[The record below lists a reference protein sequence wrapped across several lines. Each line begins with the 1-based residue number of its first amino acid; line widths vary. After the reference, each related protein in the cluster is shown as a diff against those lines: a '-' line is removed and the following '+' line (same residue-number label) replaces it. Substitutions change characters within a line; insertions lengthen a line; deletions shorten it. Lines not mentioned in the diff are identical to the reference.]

1 MAPALLQVPLIF
13 VLSAARAV
21 AFGKVPR
28 IAGGGGGGPSLI
40 KLQREVYP
48 VHSAGK
54 VVALKA
60 SYSGVIRVGHPREQE
75 FRMVFDTGSGH
86 VVLPSASCEAVA
98 CLKHRRYNVS
108 ASPSGSAVNLDGS
121 KVPEGNLSDQV
132 TIGFGTGKVV
142 GEFFHDHVCLGAA
155 TLGGDLHEEGPCAR
169 VHGVMAVDMSRQP
182 FEGFGFDGI
191 LGLGL
196 APLAVSPSFS
206 FFDVLTK
213 SGQLELPHFGVFMS
227 ANGSDSEIAIGG
239 HNAERAAG
247 PLSWVPAARADMGHW
262 QVRILAVH
270 VGGRRLGACDGEG
283 GCHGVLDTGTT
294 HLGVPKQHEG
304 AMSRLLSLPAGDAAD
319 CRAVPGGL
327 PLVIELLGVNLT
339 VRPEHYMRQ
348 LPLAEG
354 DLASRKVK
362 AKSDGRKLCKP
373 KTVPVSM
380 PSPLG
385 PNLFILGEPLLQ
397 SYYTVFDWET
407 PRVGFSPAAGAAG
420 GPAARR
426 RGEPA
431 APDESCDARGEAAA
445 PAVTLV

>member
-1 MAPALLQVPLIF
+1 
-13 VLSAARAV
+13 
-21 AFGKVPR
+21 
-28 IAGGGGGGPSLI
+28 
-40 KLQREVYP
+40 
-48 VHSAGK
+48 
-54 VVALKA
+54 
-60 SYSGVIRVGHPREQE
+60 
-75 FRMVFDTGSGH
+75 
-86 VVLPSASCEAVA
+86 
-98 CLKHRRYNVS
+98 
-108 ASPSGSAVNLDGS
+108 
-121 KVPEGNLSDQV
+121 
-132 TIGFGTGKVV
+132 VV

-155 TLGGDLHEEGPCAR
+155 GGPREEGPCAR

-206 FFDVLTK
+206 FFDVLAK

-239 HNAERAAG
+239 HNAQRAAG
-247 PLSWVPAARADMGHW
+247 PLSWVPAARPGMGHW
-262 QVRILAVH
+262 QVQILAVY
-270 VGGRRLGACDGEG
+270 VGGRRLDACEGEG

-294 HLGVPKQHEG
+294 HLGVPKQHES
-304 AMSRLLSLPAGDAAD
+304 AISKLLSLPAGDAAD
-319 CRAVPGGL
+319 CRIVPGGL

-339 VRPEHYMRQ
+339 VHPEHYMRQ

-362 AKSDGRKLCKP
+362 AAPGGPRRCKP

-407 PRVGFSPAAGAAG
+407 PRVGFSPAADAAG
-420 GPAARR
+420 SPAARR
-426 RGEPA
+426 RGE
-431 APDESCDARGEAAA
+431 AAA
-445 PAVTLV
+445 PEGSGDAGDAAAASAVTLV

>member
-1 MAPALLQVPLIF
+1 MALALLQVPLVFAIG
-13 VLSAARAV
+13 AARAAAV
-21 AFGKVPR
+21 GQAPGVV
-28 IAGGGGGGPSLI
+28 GGGPSLI

-60 SYSGVIRVGHPREQE
+60 SYSGVIRVGYPHEQE

-86 VVLPSASCEAVA
+86 VVLPSSSCEAVA

-121 KVPEGNLSDQV
+121 TVPEGNLSDQV

-142 GEFFHDHVCLGAA
+142 GEFFHDSVCLGAA
-155 TLGGDLHEEGPCAR
+155 APGGGLQEEGPCAR

-182 FEGFGFDGI
+182 FESFGFDGI

-206 FFDVLTK
+206 FFDVLAR
-213 SGQLELPHFGVFMS
+213 SGQLDLPHFGVFMS

-239 HNAERAAG
+239 HNAQRATG
-247 PLSWVPAARADMGHW
+247 PLSWVPAARPEMGHW
-262 QVRILAVH
+262 QVQILAVH
-270 VGGRRLGACDGEG
+270 VGGHRLGACDGEG

-294 HLGVPKQHEG
+294 HLGVPKQHES
-304 AMSRLLSLPAGDAAD
+304 AISKLLSLPAGDAAD
-319 CRAVPGGL
+319 CRAVFGGL

-339 VRPEHYMRQ
+339 VHPEHYMRQ

-354 DLASRKVK
+354 DLGSSRKVK
-362 AKSDGRKLCKP
+362 AAPGGPKLCKP

-407 PRVGFSPAAGAAG
+407 PRVGFSPAADAVG
-420 GPAARR
+420 GPAVRR
-426 RGEPA
+426 RQPPA
-431 APDESCDARGEAAA
+431 LDE